1 MTGAA
6 DLDPSQLQGLVD
18 DSSDCIKLLD
28 LDGRLLSMNAGGMR
42 VMEIQDFSSCQE
54 VPWPNFWEGEA
65 RVLVEQAVE
74 AARGG
79 QTRTF
84 EGPARTFAGTPRW
97 WEVRVSP
104 VRAPDG
110 TVTRL
115 LAVSRDITARRVL
128 EQELRD
134 TQRQLRDRAQ
144 SLETQVGQH
153 ERALAAFVRFTT
165 QVASSTDL
173 EELGQAAGEII
184 RDAVGGAM
192 SGLYLVRGDRAY
204 PVAFSSNTPPEVRQA
219 RQAGVPLNSPL
230 IAEALARRGTAF
242 VQGDDGRLQ
251 SVGYASALSVTAF
264 HLRGRPYAVFATGTG
279 RPAWTAHE
287 QAVIGSVGQGLGLAL
302 ERAQQTHQLQERTAG
317 LDAFVAFSEAS
328 GLTTDLLDLSRRAVE
343 VLQAT
348 LADTGSAY
356 LELDGPRWQARVW
369 SGHLTPEEAAAL
381 AAGVPADA
389 PGGALSVGGLRVAE
403 PGPDPVDGGGF
414 GARAFFPCV
423 VGGTLR
429 GLLVAGTRRADDWT
443 PRKQA
448 VFSAVGRSLTL
459 ALERAAQAQALT
471 AQRDAL
477 DLRTQELQAANEE
490 LEAFTYSASHDLR
503 TPIRH
508 VMGFADMAARALDRG
523 QPDKVIRALD
533 VVRQGATRMEQLIDG
548 MLMLS
553 RAGRQ
558 DFRPRMVALE
568 LLIAQ
573 ACRDAQQEFP
583 AQVIRL
589 RAPPATSVWGDA
601 TLLQQVMS
609 NLIGNA
615 VKYSSMREVSEI
627 EVRVEE
633 QPGAWHISVHDNGVG
648 FDPRHAGKLFG
659 IFQRLHPQDAFPG
672 SGVGL
677 ATVRRIVLKHGG
689 QVSAHAQEG
698 HGATFGF
705 TLSKPPVA

>member
-1 MTGAA
+1 MTDTGS
-6 DLDPSQLQGLVD
+6 DLHPGELQAIMD
-18 DSSDCIKLLD
+18 DSSDCIKVLD
-28 LDGRLLSMNAGGMR
+28 LDGRLLSMNAGGMQ
-42 VMEIQDFSSCQE
+42 VMEIEDFSSCQHA
-54 VPWPNFWEGEA
+54 PWPTFWEGEGRA
-65 RVLVEQAVE
+65 LVEQAVE

-84 EGPARTFAGTPRW
+84 EGLARTFAGTPRW

-104 VRAPDG
+104 VRTPDG
-110 TVTRL
+110 EITRL
-115 LAVSRDITARRVL
+115 LAVSRDITVRRTL

-134 TQRQLRDRAQ
+134 TQRQLRERAET
-144 SLETQVGQH
+144 LEVQVGQH

-173 EELGQAAGEII
+173 KELGEAAGEII

-192 SGLYLVRGDRAY
+192 SGLYLVRGDTAY
-204 PVAFSSNTPPEVRQA
+204 PAAFSSNTPPEVRQA

-230 IAEALARRGTAF
+230 VAEALARRGTAF

-264 HLRGRPYAVFATGTG
+264 HARGRPYALFATGTG

-287 QAVIGSVGQGLGLAL
+287 QAIIGSVGQGLGLAL

-328 GLTTDLLDLSRRAVE
+328 GVSTDLLDLSRRAVE

-348 LADTGSAY
+348 LADTVAAY
-356 LELDGPRWQARVW
+356 LEPDGPRWKAQVW
-369 SGHLTPEEAAAL
+369 SDPLTPEEAADL
-381 AAGVPADA
+381 AAGVATQP
-389 PGGALSVGGLRVAE
+389 VGGLQVVESGPE
-403 PGPDPVDGGGF
+403 PGANGAF
-414 GARAFFPCV
+414 GTRAFYPCV

-429 GLLVAGTRRADDWT
+429 GLLATGTRRTDDWT

-523 QPDKVIRALD
+523 QPDKVIHALS

-573 ACRDAQQEFP
+573 AYRDARQEFP
-583 AQVIRL
+583 AQVVEL

-601 TLLQQVMS
+601 TLLQQVLS
-609 NLIGNA
+609 NLISNA
-615 VKYSSMREVSEI
+615 VKYSSTRETSEI

-633 QPGAWHISVHDNGVG
+633 HDGAWQISVHDNGVG

-689 QVSAHAQEG
+689 QVFAHAQEG
-698 HGATFGF
+698 RGATFGF
-705 TLSKPPVA
+705 TLSKPPVP